1 MKVVCTN
8 IRKINHGFVLPAKPE
23 KYSGEVKG
31 FLPLNRPCQFFP
43 EVITIVFKLM
53 AHFGQRNEEHN
64 C

>member
-53 AHFGQRNEEHN
+53 AHFG
-64 C
+64 